1 MSKQEK
7 EKKHQSKLIDEL
19 KLYGENALVECMNF
33 YNVYGLRQLS
43 NEQLERYLKKLKN
56 EKV

>member
-19 KLYGENALVECMNF
+19 KSYGEDKLVECINF
-33 YNVYGLRQLS
+33 YNVYGLRQLT
-43 NEQLERYLKKLKN
+43 NGQLERYLKKLKN

>member
-1 MSKQEK
+1 MSKQKK
-7 EKKHQSKLIDEL
+7 EKKHQSELIDEL
-19 KLYGENALVECMNF
+19 KLYGENALMECMSF

-43 NEQLERYLKKLKN
+43 SEQLERYLKKLKN